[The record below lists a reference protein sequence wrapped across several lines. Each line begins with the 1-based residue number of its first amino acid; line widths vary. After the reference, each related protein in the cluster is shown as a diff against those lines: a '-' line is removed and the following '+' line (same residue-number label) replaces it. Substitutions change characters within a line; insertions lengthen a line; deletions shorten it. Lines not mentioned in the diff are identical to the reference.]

1 MKRIFFMPKA
11 NLRRYVGM
19 AERIECQAEEG
30 DTLIDILRRTAIPE
44 DAVMGFVRD
53 GVLLERDRVPPDGEV
68 VEIYPAISG
77 G

>member
-1 MKRIFFMPKA
+1 MKRIFLEPKA
-11 NLRRYVGM
+11 NLKRYVGM
-19 AERIECQAEEG
+19 AERIECPAEEG

-44 DAVMGFVRD
+44 DAIMGFVKD